1 MAFQQPNGAGHG
13 AMTIE
18 LNKVE
23 ARQAD
28 KRKMNLVVL
37 GWSLGLALLLLAVLG
52 AGWAL
57 ST

>member
-1 MAFQQPNGAGHG
+1 
-13 AMTIE
+13 MTTE

>member
-1 MAFQQPNGAGHG
+1 
-13 AMTIE
+13 MTIE

>member
-1 MAFQQPNGAGHG
+1 
-13 AMTIE
+13 MTIE

-37 GWSLGLALLLLAVLG
+37 GWSLGLALLLLAALG
-52 AGWAL
+52 ASWAL